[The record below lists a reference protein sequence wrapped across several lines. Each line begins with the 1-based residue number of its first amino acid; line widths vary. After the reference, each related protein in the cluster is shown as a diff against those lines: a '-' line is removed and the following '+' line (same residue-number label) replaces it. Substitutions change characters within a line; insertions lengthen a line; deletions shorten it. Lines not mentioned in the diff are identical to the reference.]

1 MSVLTLAVILV
12 AGVPAYAM
20 RDTGTAE
27 NSTRS
32 SVEQVQDNAAVE
44 TAESPSAGNTQLDP
58 GSSPSSISTV
68 LIGSSATDSP
78 VSLEFSYGYRNT
90 AKSGHKLP
98 FSAKI
103 RNNTD
108 RDISGRLVIAADG
121 SVETGIDSF
130 EPAVNSYAFEV
141 EIPAQGETTFD
152 NVISV
157 AEESSAVT
165 VMFYEGEECIYKR
178 QEQIDISSDGAELLI
193 GILSDTPGRL
203 DYFDG
208 VSVAQTTLR
217 AKTTE
222 LDPDTLPQSALELEQ
237 LDLIVISNFDTDRI
251 NEAQLDAIE
260 TWAES
265 GGVLLIGSGRHPEA
279 AKSFGAYRENFEIS
293 EPYKEDI
300 DMGMRYSKSG
310 PDGAVLNLSVCNIMV
325 QGGIQA
331 RQSADIATL
340 TLVNGT
346 QGTVG
351 FAAYDL
357 CDISEFCSQE
367 MSFTDDLLT
376 TMLGYARIDRL
387 INSAGSSREVYDK
400 TQEFMGITDSADLP
414 NISLYIVFALA
425 YTAAVGGFIYFGLRN
440 RGLEIYYHAAVVMA
454 AFAGAF
460 AVWMISSGSRHEGLS
475 LDYTAVREINGDST
489 SESGYIR
496 IFSAAADSYSI
507 NIPKD
512 YELYPIVH
520 AAGEDEA
527 AGGTTL
533 TNVGSALE
541 GRTDS
546 LDRSELSYAG
556 KLIAFAM
563 DSDGKTINAEG
574 LGPFAGTMA
583 EFATDRRASTDSDAI
598 SARLKFFNEAF
609 NGSIEN
615 KSPYDLEDAAL
626 LLYGRVAK
634 LGRLSAGDTIDIED
648 LATVNVPTGDSF
660 ATAAYITDLYS
671 LDTGDSAYAD
681 TLKKTRYLSSCID
694 ELPESYYSG
703 VRLIGFSEG
712 ENIFEDIS
720 TDRHADVSGTLLK
733 SVAAEADFTYGRRV
747 WRTALSTDPSVV
759 SGDYDTASNTS
770 RGSVVL
776 EYSLGNDINV
786 SSLYFTE
793 LAEVFR
799 SESVAPFAGRMSMYN
814 YVTGS
819 YDDVDTGTSY
829 TESSIAAYLSP
840 ANTLTVRY
848 IPDTSLAAGAA
859 LFLPVPN
866 INGEEK

>member
-1 MSVLTLAVILV
+1 M
-12 AGVPAYAM
+12 
-20 RDTGTAE
+20 
-27 NSTRS
+27 
-32 SVEQVQDNAAVE
+32 
-44 TAESPSAGNTQLDP
+44 
-58 GSSPSSISTV
+58 
-68 LIGSSATDSP
+68 
-78 VSLEFSYGYRNT
+78 
-90 AKSGHKLP
+90 
-98 FSAKI
+98 
-103 RNNTD
+103 
-108 RDISGRLVIAADG
+108 
-121 SVETGIDSF
+121 
-130 EPAVNSYAFEV
+130 
-141 EIPAQGETTFD
+141 
-152 NVISV
+152 
-157 AEESSAVT
+157 
-165 VMFYEGEECIYKR
+165 
-178 QEQIDISSDGAELLI
+178 
-193 GILSDTPGRL
+193 
-203 DYFDG
+203 
-208 VSVAQTTLR
+208 
-217 AKTTE
+217 
-222 LDPDTLPQSALELEQ
+222 
-237 LDLIVISNFDTDRI
+237 
-251 NEAQLDAIE
+251 
-260 TWAES
+260 
-265 GGVLLIGSGRHPEA
+265 
-279 AKSFGAYRENFEIS
+279 
-293 EPYKEDI
+293 
-300 DMGMRYSKSG
+300 
-310 PDGAVLNLSVCNIMV
+310 
-325 QGGIQA
+325 
-331 RQSADIATL
+331 
-340 TLVNGT
+340 
-346 QGTVG
+346 
-351 FAAYDL
+351 
-357 CDISEFCSQE
+357 
-367 MSFTDDLLT
+367 
-376 TMLGYARIDRL
+376 
-387 INSAGSSREVYDK
+387 
-400 TQEFMGITDSADLP
+400 
-414 NISLYIVFALA
+414 
-425 YTAAVGGFIYFGLRN
+425 
-440 RGLEIYYHAAVVMA
+440 
-454 AFAGAF
+454 
-460 AVWMISSGSRHEGLS
+460 
-475 LDYTAVREINGDST
+475 
-489 SESGYIR
+489 
-496 IFSAAADSYSI
+496 
-507 NIPKD
+507 
-512 YELYPIVH
+512 
-520 AAGEDEA
+520 
-527 AGGTTL
+527 
-533 TNVGSALE
+533 TNVGTALE

-556 KLIAFAM
+556 KLIAFAA

-583 EFATDRRASTDSDAI
+583 EFATDRRASTESDAI

-648 LATVNVPTGDSF
+648 LAAVNVPTGDSF